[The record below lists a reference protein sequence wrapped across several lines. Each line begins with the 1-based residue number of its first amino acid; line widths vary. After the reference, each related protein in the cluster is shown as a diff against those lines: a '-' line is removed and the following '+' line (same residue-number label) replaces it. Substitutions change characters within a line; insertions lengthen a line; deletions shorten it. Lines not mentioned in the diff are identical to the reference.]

1 MRIFKFLL
9 GVLVSALVVGSF
21 FGLPFAYFAT
31 WFQTG
36 PAAVALLSRE
46 PLAWTP
52 FVFLLVLTVL
62 FGRFF
67 CEALCP
73 LGLVQTLVNW
83 VFHPRS
89 HVRRVC
95 TRLPATRTQR
105 LVRAGVLAVFV
116 GLLACGH
123 LGLAALVEPYSLLG
137 RALLLSTPALV
148 VAGVVLVLAAVGR
161 GRLWCNWVCPVG
173 TLVSLGAK
181 VAPFGNRVGRGCQN
195 CRACMA
201 CADAPASPR
210 AKENENAGITRRET
224 LKGVATAAIAEK
236 LTDGG
241 LAEVSLPGQPDR
253 GGSVLPPGAGSR
265 AAFARKCL
273 ACGLCTT
280 VCPEG
285 ILRPSTRLATLG
297 QPELDFRRGYCIPGC
312 VKCGTVCP
320 TDAIVRLQ
328 AETKANCHVGHAIW
342 KKDLCVRT
350 TTGDVC
356 TACVRKC
363 PVRAITL
370 VAGFPV
376 VDRGTCIGC
385 GACEHVCP
393 ARPMPAIYVKG
404 FEVQRMVNRMSE
416 TDLLE
421 EMKTRLATDSSVVV
435 AKDGVIVDREEG
447 RGIGPLLKMLDN
459 GNLKDALVVDKVIGR
474 AAAGI
479 CVLGGARRVYATLM
493 SEDAA
498 DYLKSHGVACA
509 ADKTVA
515 KILNRDRSDRCPM
528 EKSVDGKTDPA
539 DMVAAIRATLSRLQA
554 KKGTTP

>member
-1 MRIFKFLL
+1 MRVLKFLL
-9 GVLVSALVVGSF
+9 SVLVAALVVGAF

-31 WFQTG
+31 WFQAG
-36 PAAVALLSRE
+36 PALVALFSRE

-52 FVFLLVLTVL
+52 FAVLLVLTLL

-73 LGLVQTLVNW
+73 LGLAQTVVSWLV
-83 VFHPRS
+83 HPRR

-95 TRLPATRTQR
+95 TRLPSTRAQR
-105 LVRAGVLAVFV
+105 LVRTGVLAVFV

-123 LGLAALVEPYSLLG
+123 LGLAALVEPYALVS
-137 RALLLSTPALV
+137 RALLLSVPALV
-148 VAGVVLVLAAVGR
+148 VAGVVLVLAALGKGR
-161 GRLWCNWVCPVG
+161 FWCNWVCPVG

-195 CRACMA
+195 CRACMKA
-201 CADAPASPR
+201 CASHPDDAASSPR
-210 AKENENAGITRRET
+210 TPDEAGLTRRET
-224 LKGVATAAIAEK
+224 LKGVAAAAVAEK
-236 LTDGG
+236 MTDGG
-241 LAEVSLPGQPDR
+241 LAPISLPGVPAR

-265 AAFARKCL
+265 VSFARTCL
-273 ACGLCTT
+273 ACGLCTK

-297 QPELDFRRGYCIPGC
+297 QPELDFRRGFCIPGC

-328 AETKANCHVGHAIW
+328 AETKANCHIGHAVW

-350 TTGDVC
+350 TTGDAC

-363 PVRAITL
+363 PVNAISL
-370 VAGFPV
+370 VAGVPV
-376 VDRGTCIGC
+376 VDRGACIGC

-404 FEVQRMVNRMSE
+404 FEVQRMVKPMSE

-421 EMKTRLATDSSVVV
+421 EMKTCLAKDSSVVV
-435 AKDGVIVDREEG
+435 ARDGVIVNRESG
-447 RGIGPLLKMLDN
+447 RGIGPLLKMLDD
-459 GNLKDALVVDKVIGR
+459 GSLRGAFVADKVIGR
-474 AAAGI
+474 AAAAI
-479 CVLGGARRVYATLM
+479 CVCGGARRVYAALM

-498 DYLKSHGVACA
+498 AYLKAHDVAYA

-528 EKSVDGKTDPA
+528 EKAVDGKDEPGE
-539 DMVAAIRATLSRLQA
+539 MVAAIRATLARLRA
-554 KKGTTP
+554 EKR